1 MIGMASKNKH
11 TGSSFDTFLEEEGLR
26 DDVEADALKRVLIWH
41 LEQQMQA
48 KRITKTALAA
58 RLGTSRT
65 QLGRLLDPG
74 AASVQ
79 LDTMARAARAVGL
92 RLKLSVEA
100 APAKSRRVLKSAA

>member
-1 MIGMASKNKH
+1 MASKNKH

-26 DDVEADALKRVLIWH
+26 DDVEAVALKRVLIWH
-41 LEQQMQA
+41 LEQQMQV

-65 QLGRLLDPG
+65 QLGRLLDPE

>member
-1 MIGMASKNKH
+1 MATKNKH
-11 TGSSFDTFLEEEGLR
+11 TGSSFDAFLEEEGLR
-26 DDVEADALKRVLIWH
+26 DDVEAVALKRVLIWH

-48 KRITKTALAA
+48 QRVTKTALAA

-65 QLGRLLDPG
+65 QLGRLLDPENV
-74 AASVQ
+74 SVQ

-100 APAKSRRVLKSAA
+100 APAKPRRALKSAA